1 MRWTFRRD
9 HETVVCELGLN
20 ESLSAYEIRV
30 TPVSSALNPAGEL
43 YNNAMS
49 AFQRHA
55 AIERQLVG
63 DGWSLESFESERWP
77 R

>member
-9 HETVVCELGLN
+9 DATVVCELGLN
-20 ESLSAYEIRV
+20 PACTAYEIRV
-30 TPVSSALNPAGEL
+30 EPVSNAARGTEL
-43 YNNAMS
+43 FDDATS

-63 DGWSLESFESERWP
+63 EGWSLESFESERIA